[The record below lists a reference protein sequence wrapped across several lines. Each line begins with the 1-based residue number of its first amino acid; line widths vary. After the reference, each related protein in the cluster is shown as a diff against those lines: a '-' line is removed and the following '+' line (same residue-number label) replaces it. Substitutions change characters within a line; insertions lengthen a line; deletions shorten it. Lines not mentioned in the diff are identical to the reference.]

1 MDRRGLTTPDGSIV
15 YWVSRVA
22 GQGRPW
28 LVFLPGLT
36 ADHRLFERQ
45 VEHFEGSANVLVWDA
60 PSHGESRPF
69 KLAWAMD
76 DLARWLHDILER
88 EGAVRPIL
96 VGQSMGGYT
105 AQAFMELFPGETA
118 GFVSIDSCP
127 LQRSYY
133 TWWEL
138 AALRHTKLMYL
149 SFPWKTL
156 VALGSNGTASSE
168 RGRALM
174 REMMLGFRKRE
185 YCELAAHGYQVLADA
200 VTADRP
206 YRIDCPFR
214 LICGEEDHAGSAK
227 RYNRTWAKRT
237 GNPVHWIKGAG
248 HNSNCDAPDEV
259 NELVARF
266 VTGLA

>member
-1 MDRRGLTTPDGSIV
+1 
-15 YWVSRVA
+15 
-22 GQGRPW
+22 
-28 LVFLPGLT
+28 
-36 ADHRLFERQ
+36 
-45 VEHFEGSANVLVWDA
+45 
-60 PSHGESRPF
+60 
-69 KLAWAMD
+69 
-76 DLARWLHDILER
+76 
-88 EGAVRPIL
+88 
-96 VGQSMGGYT
+96 
-105 AQAFMELFPGETA
+105 MELFPGEA
-118 GFVSIDSCP
+118 AAFVSIDSCP

-156 VALGSNGTASSE
+156 VALGANGTASSE

-206 YRIDCPFR
+206 YRIDCPFM

-227 RYNRTWAKRT
+227 RYNRTWARRT
-237 GNPVHWIKGAG
+237 GNPVCWIANAG

-259 NELVARF
+259 NELIARF
-266 VTGLA
+266 VTNLA